1 MLVLQMRDRTVKI
14 PCVYILSNQPNGV
27 LYIGV
32 TSNLALRMTQHID
45 GSVAG
50 FSKRYGL
57 KHLVYYETFPTM
69 LGAIAREKQLK
80 EWRRAWK
87 ARLID
92 AFNPEWRNLF
102 VNVTG
107 EIAPSPANIARERC

>member
-1 MLVLQMRDRTVKI
+1 MKI
-14 PCVYILSNQPNGV
+14 PCVYILSNRPNGV

-32 TSNLALRMTQHID
+32 TSNLPLRMMQHID

-50 FSKRYGL
+50 FSERYGL
-57 KHLVYYETFPTM
+57 RHLVYYETFPTM
-69 LGAIAREKQLK
+69 LDAIAREKQLK

-102 VNVTG
+102 DSVTG
-107 EIAPSPANIARERC
+107 EIALSPADIARERC